1 MDQALTHWL
10 DAKSIHPNETVLYN
24 PDRETL
30 VREALLNHEGELT
43 PEGALNVITAPYT
56 GRSPKDKYLLNDG
69 KQGDIWWGPINQ
81 PVDASQFEE
90 LQQTITEYLS
100 RRKLYVVD
108 CRIGADPQFQKKI
121 RLVTEYAWQALLAE
135 NLFINAGLPHQTTPE
150 ITILAAS
157 SFQLPPEFQDSQS
170 PAAVYLDL
178 NKEVILIAGTKYG
191 GEIKKSAFTVMN
203 GILPKA
209 DVLPMHCSANVGPEG
224 DVALYFGLSGT
235 GKTTLS
241 ATPDRMLIGDDEH
254 GWGKNGIFNF
264 EGGCYAKTIRL
275 NPELEP
281 MIWKATNDTAT
292 VLENVVLDPKTH
304 QPDFD
309 DGTITENTRSAY
321 PLTKIENS
329 LLTGI
334 SGHPSNIFFLT
345 ADAFGVLPPIALLN
359 EEEIAYY
366 FLSGY
371 TSKLAGTERGLGK
384 QPKATFSTCFAEPF
398 LPLKPSLYAQML
410 QEKVR
415 QHACRVWLINTG
427 WTGGDFHSGYRM
439 PLPHTRSMVSWALSN
454 PEVSFH
460 QDSVFGL
467 SVPDEIPGVPSELL
481 YPERTWA
488 DKEKFSEVSHQLK
501 RKFEENFK
509 RFDGESLVMEAGV
522 TAY

>member
-10 DAKSIHPNETVLYN
+10 DALAIHPKVSISYN
-24 PDRETL
+24 PTREEL
-30 VREALLNHEGELT
+30 VGEALQNKEGEIT

-56 GRSPKDKYLLNDG
+56 GRSPKDKYLLDDG
-69 KQGDIWWGPINQ
+69 QSEGIWWGPINQ
-81 PVDASQFEE
+81 PVTPEQFSK
-90 LQQTITEYLS
+90 LRDIITNYLS
-100 RRKLYVVD
+100 ERKIYVVD

-121 RLVTEYAWQALLAE
+121 RLVTEFAWQALLAE
-135 NLFINAGLPHQTTPE
+135 NLFIQPGIPHQTEPDM
-150 ITILAAS
+150 TILAAS
-157 SFQLPPEFQDSQS
+157 GLQLPPDFQESHS

-178 NKEVILIAGTKYG
+178 EDEIILIAGTKYG

-203 GILPKA
+203 GRLPDV

-254 GWGKNGIFNF
+254 GWGENGIFNF

-275 NPELEP
+275 DPKLEP
-281 MIWKATNDTAT
+281 MIWQATNNQAT

-304 QPDFD
+304 EPDFD
-309 DGTITENTRSAY
+309 DGSITENTRSAY
-321 PLTKIENS
+321 PLTRIENS
-329 LLTGI
+329 LLKGMA
-334 SGHPSNIFFLT
+334 GHPNNIFFLT

-359 EEEIAYY
+359 EKEIAYY

-415 QHACRVWLINTG
+415 EHDCRVWLINTG
-427 WTGGDFHSGYRM
+427 WTGGDYHTGYRM
-439 PLPHTRSMVSWALSN
+439 PLPHTRRMVSWALSA
-454 PEVSFH
+454 SDMTFH
-460 QDSVFGL
+460 KDPIFGL
-467 SVPDEIPGVPSELL
+467 SVPDEIPDVPKELL
-481 YPERTWA
+481 YPERTWQ
-488 DKEKFSEVSHQLK
+488 DKVKFNEVAHQLK
-501 RKFEENFK
+501 HKFDENIQ
-509 RFDGESLVMEAGV
+509 RFDKEAVGLVEKLML
-522 TAY
+522 

>member
-10 DAKSIHPNETVLYN
+10 DTQSIHPNQSVFYN

-30 VREALLNHEGELT
+30 VREAFQNKEGEIT

-56 GRSPKDKYLLNDG
+56 GRSPKDKYLLDDG
-69 KQGDIWWGPINQ
+69 KLGDIWWGPINQ
-81 PVDASQFEE
+81 PVDPKQFNA
-90 LQQTITEYLS
+90 LAHAITQYLS
-100 RRKLYVVD
+100 ERKLYIVD

-135 NLFINAGLPHQTTPE
+135 NLFLKVGIPHQTAPD

-157 SFQLPPEFQDSQS
+157 SLQLPPEFQESKS

-178 NKEVILIAGTKYG
+178 NAEVVLIAGTKYG

-203 GILPKA
+203 GILPEA
-209 DVLPMHCSANVGPEG
+209 DVLPMHCSANVGPQG

-254 GWGKNGIFNF
+254 GWGENGIFNF

-281 MIWKATNDTAT
+281 MIWKATNDPAT
-292 VLENVVLDPKTH
+292 VLENVILDPETH
-304 QPDFD
+304 KPDFD
-309 DGTITENTRSAY
+309 DGSITENTRSAY

-329 LLTGI
+329 LLEGMA
-334 SGHPSNIFFLT
+334 GHPSNIFFLT

-410 QEKVR
+410 QDKVR
-415 QHACRVWLINTG
+415 QHDCG
-427 WTGGDFHSGYRM
+427 CG
-439 PLPHTRSMVSWALSN
+439 
-454 PEVSFH
+454 
-460 QDSVFGL
+460 
-467 SVPDEIPGVPSELL
+467 
-481 YPERTWA
+481 
-488 DKEKFSEVSHQLK
+488 
-501 RKFEENFK
+501 
-509 RFDGESLVMEAGV
+509 
-522 TAY
+522 

>member
-10 DAKSIHPNETVLYN
+10 DAHYIHPKESIFHNL
-24 PDRETL
+24 DRDDL
-30 VREALLNHEGELT
+30 VREALQNMEGEIT

-56 GRSPKDKYLLNDG
+56 GRSPKDKYLLDDG
-69 KQGDIWWGPINQ
+69 QRDDIWWGSINQ
-81 PVDASQFEE
+81 PITSDQFSE
-90 LQQTITEYLS
+90 LKDIITHYLS
-100 RRKLYVVD
+100 ERKIYVVD

-135 NLFINAGLPHQTTPE
+135 NLFIQPGIPHKTAPD

-157 SFQLPPEFQDSQS
+157 GLQLPPDFQESHS

-178 NKEVILIAGTKYG
+178 GAETILIAGTKYG

-203 GILPKA
+203 GRLPDA

-254 GWGKNGIFNF
+254 GWGENGIFNF

-275 NPELEP
+275 DPKLEP
-281 MIWKATNDTAT
+281 MIWKATNNQAT
-292 VLENVVLDPKTH
+292 VLENVVLDPDTH
-304 QPDFD
+304 EPDFD
-309 DGTITENTRSAY
+309 EGSITENTRSAY
-321 PLTKIENS
+321 PLTRIDNS
-329 LLTGI
+329 LLKGMA
-334 SGHPSNIFFLT
+334 GHPNNIFFLT

-398 LPLKPSLYAQML
+398 LPLRPGLYAQML

-415 QHACRVWLINTG
+415 QHDCRVWLINTG
-427 WTGGDFHSGYRM
+427 WTGGDYDSGYRM
-439 PLPHTRSMVSWALSN
+439 PLPHTRRMVSWALSASQ
-454 PEVSFH
+454 VTFH
-460 QDSVFGL
+460 KDSIFGL
-467 SVPDEIPGVPSELL
+467 TVPDGIPGVPKELL
-481 YPERTWA
+481 YPERTWK
-488 DKEKFSEVSHQLK
+488 DKTKFNAVARQLK
-501 RKFEENFK
+501 LKFEKNIQ
-509 RFDGESLVMEAGV
+509 RFNNEPIGL
-522 TAY
+522 TAKVAI

>member
-10 DAKSIHPNETVLYN
+10 DTLSICPNESVFYN
-24 PDRETL
+24 PDRDTL
-30 VREALLNHEGELT
+30 VREALQNKEGELT

-56 GRSPKDKYLLNDG
+56 GRSPKDKYLLDDG
-69 KQGDIWWGPINQ
+69 KREDIWWGSINQ
-81 PVDASQFEE
+81 PVYSDQFIALESM
-90 LQQTITEYLS
+90 ITKYLS
-100 RRKLYVVD
+100 TRKMYVVD

-135 NLFINAGLPHQTTPE
+135 NLFLKVGIPHQTAPD

-157 SFQLPPEFQDSQS
+157 SLQIPPEFQVSHS

-203 GILPKA
+203 GTLPDS

-241 ATPDRMLIGDDEH
+241 ATPERVLIGDDEH
-254 GWGKNGIFNF
+254 GWGENGIFNF

-281 MIWKATNDTAT
+281 MIWRATNDKAT
-292 VLENVVLDPKTH
+292 LLENVVLDPATH
-304 QPDFD
+304 EPDFD
-309 DGTITENTRSAY
+309 DGSITENTRSAY
-321 PLTKIENS
+321 PLTKIDNS
-329 LLTGI
+329 LLSGMA
-334 SGHPSNIFFLT
+334 GHPSNIFFLT

-384 QPKATFSTCFAEPF
+384 KPKATFSTCFAEPF
-398 LPLKPSLYAQML
+398 LPLNPSLYTLML

-415 QHACRVWLINTG
+415 RHDCRVWLINTG
-427 WTGGDFHSGYRM
+427 WTGGDYESGYRM
-439 PLPHTRSMVSWALSN
+439 PLPHTRAMVSWALTD
-454 PEVSFH
+454 PDVGFH
-460 QDSVFGL
+460 KDSVFGL
-467 SVPDEIPGVPSELL
+467 SVPDEVPGVPKELL
-481 YPERTWA
+481 YPERTWQ
-488 DKEKFSEVSHQLK
+488 DKKRFHEVAQQLK
-501 RKFEENFK
+501 HKFDKNFK
-509 RFDGESLVMEAGV
+509 RFEGEGISLNAGV
-522 TAY
+522 KAF